1 MHSSSDP
8 YHLVPVIAASGDAPM
23 TGSVRD
29 LKLHAESQA
38 EKADADRFQQR
49 LTCRGPASLQFWSHD
64 LASTALR
71 ATGKQAVPR
80 NGADF
85 PTLKERIEVFTSTRG
100 KVVRNESKTVKP
112 A

>member
-8 YHLVPVIAASGDAPM
+8 FHLVPVIAAQGRRAM

-29 LKLHAESQA
+29 LKLHAETLA
-38 EKADADRFQQR
+38 KTADANKFQQR

-64 LASTALR
+64 LATTTLHVRPLNGCATA
-71 ATGKQAVPR
+71 KQTFRR

-85 PTLKERIEVFTSTRG
+85 DCSSDQLQR
-100 KVVRNESKTVKP
+100 
-112 A
+112 